1 MEGGVLRVPMGSDCA
16 GQGQQL
22 AESRSQTL
30 TGLGV
35 HWGSWCC
42 PLAQPDK
49 QRGRQ
54 GGKGLG
60 RPPA

>member
-1 MEGGVLRVPMGSDCA
+1 MGSDCT
-16 GQGQQL
+16 GQSQQL